1 MGHMLGIPT
10 LGWPELL
17 LILAALL
24 LLFGARKLPEIAKSL
39 GKSTQEF
46 KAGMRQGADQ
56 EPEAPEEPEQAEKTS
71 TTEKS
76 ATTE

>member
-1 MGHMLGIPT
+1 MVAMPT

-46 KAGMRQGADQ
+46 KAGMRQGTD
-56 EPEAPEEPEQAEKTS
+56 PELEEPEQPEKAS

>member
-1 MGHMLGIPT
+1 MLAMPT

-46 KAGMRQGADQ
+46 KAGMRQGTDP
-56 EPEAPEEPEQAEKTS
+56 EPEEQEQEQAEKTS

>member
-1 MGHMLGIPT
+1 LGHVLGIPT

-46 KAGMRQGADQ
+46 KSGMRQGAD
-56 EPEAPEEPEQAEKTS
+56 PEPEEPEQAEKTS